1 MENSQEFLQEWEKKN
16 NPFYPNEMRWDRV
29 KINQM
34 LAQYEEQKVVLPLM
48 SDNLIWQTRDEFPVT
63 TNPLQKLNEIFAFT
77 SRDCSEDKMIACM
90 YGIIT
95 GWDDASYEELK
106 QQHNWSDDDIKWQK
120 LWHENYK
127 KAWNAFMETSAK

>member
-1 MENSQEFLQEWEKKN
+1 MN
-16 NPFYPNEMRWDRV
+16 
-29 KINQM
+29 
-34 LAQYEEQKVVLPLM
+34 
-48 SDNLIWQTRDEFPVT
+48 DNLIWQTRDEFPVT

-90 YGIIT
+90 YGIIS

-106 QQHNWSDDDIKWQK
+106 LKHNWSDDDVKWQK